1 MMAPSAFSTEP
12 INGVK
17 VINVDDAI
25 HYQHMAAFGAAM
37 TDSSAW
43 LLWDQLSPAA
53 RAVLMSQ
60 LFGPEGI
67 HLNFIRVPI
76 GASDYTVGGT
86 PYSYDDL
93 PAGQSDPTLANF
105 SIAHDEPYIIP
116 SLLQAL
122 RVNPSTQILASPWSP
137 PAWMKANDAFNNIDL
152 SGALLPAYYEP
163 FAEYLVKFIEAYRA
177 QGIPISAITP
187 ENEPNAPSSYPGMYL
202 TPAQEA
208 QLVAQKLAPS
218 LAAAGLHPKIYGLDD
233 TELPQAQAL
242 VASQARGA
250 LAGIAW
256 HCYQGLGQMSALHQT
271 DPAAGEI
278 LDECSGNDPLLRLGA
293 RHRRHRQLGK
303 HGRALEPRTRPLGR
317 AGAGG

>member
-1 MMAPSAFSTEP
+1 MRLAEHAKSTFGHRASLCAQSLVIHRKIRGSEVALDHRQIGKSSAFSTEP
-12 INGVK
+12 IKGVK

-25 HYQHMAAFGAAM
+25 HYQHMAAFSAAM

-163 FAEYLVKFIEAYRA
+163 FADYLVKFIEAYRA

-187 ENEPNAPSSYPGMYL
+187 ENEP
-202 TPAQEA
+202 T
-208 QLVAQKLAPS
+208 LARP
-218 LAAAGLHPKIYGLDD
+218 
-233 TELPQAQAL
+233 T
-242 VASQARGA
+242 
-250 LAGIAW
+250 
-256 HCYQGLGQMSALHQT
+256 
-271 DPAAGEI
+271 
-278 LDECSGNDPLLRLGA
+278 
-293 RHRRHRQLGK
+293 
-303 HGRALEPRTRPLGR
+303 RACT
-317 AGAGG
+317 